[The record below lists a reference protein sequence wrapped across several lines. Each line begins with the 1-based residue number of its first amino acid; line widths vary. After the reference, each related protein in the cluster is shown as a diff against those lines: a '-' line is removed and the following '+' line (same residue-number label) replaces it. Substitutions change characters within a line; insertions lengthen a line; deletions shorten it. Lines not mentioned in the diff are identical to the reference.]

1 MQYQLIRAYWA
12 QPNLVKYQKMKN
24 YSRANTID
32 LYYDKINSGE
42 MDFSSLRKDLEDQ
55 NIEKEEIGI
64 VIKQVDNQIIRSVQL
79 QASSSL
85 GKNVFYLGLT
95 LSALG
100 VLLTIGTYTGLIDL
114 GNVYTIAL
122 GPIFGGL
129 IIAFQGNSK
138 MNRN

>member
-1 MQYQLIRAYWA
+1 
-12 QPNLVKYQKMKN
+12 
-24 YSRANTID
+24 
-32 LYYDKINSGE
+32 